1 MSYHLIFE
9 SVGLAN
15 RKPGQ
20 IFRNTAGDELI
31 FQRLDFYP
39 NSGQADSFQEI
50 EQFLQ
55 DQETMLGQKIR
66 MSNLPNPRM
75 LGVGI
80 AEFQD
85 AQGRPVYFGRYFQQI
100 SPARSQNNWPNKEI
114 PGGYLYQGTA
124 ARKTASGLMPQDVLT
139 RMNSLSPDDILDQ
152 VIDKFGEDSAL
163 TEVTRKLVNGSP
175 LPIRFDGT
183 GIEFTAFRDYF
194 CEILQ
199 PIAMIRGQFK
209 GNAGSAA
216 EKFLGGSGFEDCV
229 IDFSSGK
236 STGLYDSLLTDSNGR
251 QIKISTKGGS
261 GAKAS
266 VKNLLDVVNEV
277 EKTNKKL
284 LSRYKK
290 TVELVKKI
298 QEAGQADSPVVLAL
312 EFDLINA
319 REAKVIRE
327 MRTNSDV
334 KLTPK
339 LQALYN
345 SKPGRDPSKE
355 VPFFRMLAAL
365 AVEVSDLVNENT
377 DFPTDARDILK
388 NGALVQ
394 VYTTVTR
401 DGSDYILDVFDTKY
415 PNEDIRGVYLDPQ
428 KVYYNTGIKGNFT
441 FKIDTTGSGAPD
453 LDEPV
458 AEPTVSDT
466 EEIPD
471 VPQRTDIRPRGA
483 RGRERRGGDEENL
496 GRGRR

>member
-20 IFRNTAGDELI
+20 LFRNAAGDELI

-39 NSGQADSFQEI
+39 ESGQADSFQDI

-55 DQETMLGQKIR
+55 DQEAILGQKIR

-85 AQGRPVYFGRYFQQI
+85 AQGRPVYFGRYFQKI
-100 SPARSQNNWPNKEI
+100 SPVRSQNNWSNQDI

-124 ARKTASGLMPQDVLT
+124 AKKSSSGLMPQDVLT
-139 RMNSLSPDDILDQ
+139 SMTNLSPEDILEQ
-152 VIDKFGEDSAL
+152 VVEKFGEDSEL
-163 TEVTRKLVNGSP
+163 TKVTRKLVNGSP
-175 LPIRFDGT
+175 LPIRFNGT

-199 PIAMIRGQFK
+199 PIAMMRGQFK
-209 GNAGSAA
+209 GNAGDAA
-216 EKFLGGSGFEDCV
+216 EKFLGGRGFEDC
-229 IDFSSGK
+229 IIEFSTGK
-236 STGLYDSLLTDSNGR
+236 TTGLYDSLLTDSQGR
-251 QIKISTKGGS
+251 QVKISTKGGS

-284 LSRYKK
+284 LARYKK

-298 QEAGQADSPVVLAL
+298 QEAGQADSPVMLAL
-312 EFDLINA
+312 EFDVVNA
-319 REAKVIRE
+319 REARIIRE
-327 MRTNSDV
+327 LRNNPDIE
-334 KLTPK
+334 LTPK
-339 LQALYN
+339 LRRLYD

-355 VPFFRMLAAL
+355 VPFYRMLAAL
-365 AVEVSDLVNENT
+365 AVEVSKLINENT

-394 VYTTVTR
+394 VYSTVKR

-428 KVYYNTGIKGNFT
+428 KVYYNTGINGNFT
-441 FKIDTTGSGAPD
+441 FRIDTSGSGAPN
-453 LDEPV
+453 LDKPV
-458 AEPTVSDT
+458 AEPTAPESD
-466 EEIPD
+466 EMPD

-483 RGRERRGGDEENL
+483 RGRERRGSDEENL